1 MGGTAG
7 KTLLALMLAALLAL
21 AAVGCGDSS
30 SDDSGTTTTATTG
43 AGETTQSSREGDDNG
58 GATEKEHGDDKGG
71 PKEGGDDSGA
81 GKGSSA
87 GEGSAAFRTKGGDNS
102 IQNFGDEADESERE
116 GAEAN
121 VNAYLEARA
130 KGDWKKSCEVL
141 AKGAIKP
148 LEQLAE
154 SSPQLK
160 GKGCAA
166 IIGALSAQL
175 PASSRAN
182 PLVGGVASL
191 RIEGDQGF
199 ALFHGPHGTDF
210 FIPLAKEGNEWKVG
224 ALAASE
230 FP

>member
-7 KTLLALMLAALLAL
+7 KTLLALALAALLAL
-21 AAVGCGDSS
+21 AAVGCGGS
-30 SDDSGTTTTATTG
+30 SDDSAATTTTTTD
-43 AGETTQSSREGDDNG
+43 AGQTTTRSSREGDDNG
-58 GATEKEHGDDKGG
+58 GGGKEHGDDSGG
-71 PKEGGDDSGA
+71 SREGGDDSGG
-81 GKGSSA
+81 GKGSGA
-87 GEGSAAFRTKGGDNS
+87 GEGSTSFRTKGGDNS
-102 IQNFGDEADESERE
+102 IQDFGDEADESERRA
-116 GAEAN
+116 AEAN
-121 VNAYLEARA
+121 VDAYLEARA

-141 AKGAIKP
+141 AKAAIKP
-148 LEQLAE
+148 LEQLSE

-166 IIGALSAQL
+166 VIGALSAQL
-175 PASSRAN
+175 PSSSRAN

-210 FIPLAKEGNEWKVG
+210 FIPLTKEGDEWKVG